1 MTSILPFPSS
11 RRTRTASGIAVAIA
25 AVALS
30 ACNDGTSPS
39 SANKVGLGFQ
49 LARTSSVSPMIAS
62 SASGSAPSVLGTKP
76 TITTSAAG
84 MTITRDGDVL
94 VVSKA
99 QLVVRNV
106 QLKSATAVCSDD
118 DDDETTGKSSSS
130 SSYSSSSSSSYSSS
144 YSSSG
149 DDDDDDDDDCAE
161 IRVGP
166 YLVDVPVN
174 GADAARV
181 AVAVPAGT
189 YSSIRLWLYK
199 VSSGDSADVA
209 FRQANPDF
217 RDISL
222 RLEGTFNGTPFVFV
236 NDVNAKLIVPLT
248 EPLVV
253 GTGGDD
259 VTVTIDLSTWFLR
272 SSGGL
277 YSPAAANTPG
287 QVRAQV
293 QNNIRNA
300 FRAFKDEDRDG
311 RED

>member
-1 MTSILPFPSS
+1 VVTVHLS
-11 RRTRTASGIAVAIA
+11 RTVSRTVSGVAVAVA
-25 AVALS
+25 AFALS
-30 ACNDGTSPS
+30 ACSDGTSPS
-39 SANKVGLGFQ
+39 SANKVGVGFQ
-49 LARTSSVSPMIAS
+49 LARTSNAQALLAS
-62 SASGSAPSVLGTKP
+62 SVEGSAPSVPGTTP

-84 MTITRDGDVL
+84 MTISRDGDVL
-94 VVSKA
+94 VVTKA

-106 QLKSATAVCSDD
+106 KLKSASAVCSDD
-118 DDDETTGKSSSS
+118 DDESSSNS
-130 SSYSSSSSSSYSSS
+130 SSNSSSQRE
-144 YSSSG
+144 
-149 DDDDDDDDDCAE
+149 DDEDCAA

-166 YLVDVPVN
+166 YLVDVPVS
-174 GADAARV
+174 GADGARV
-181 AVAVPAGT
+181 AVEVPAGT
-189 YSSIRLWLYK
+189 YSSIRLWLHK
-199 VSSGDSADVA
+199 VTSSDSADVA

-222 RLEGTFNGTPFVFV
+222 RLEGTFNGTPFTFV
-236 NDVNAKLIVPLT
+236 NDVNAKLTVPLA

-293 QNNIRNA
+293 QNNIRSA
-300 FRAFKDEDRDG
+300 FRAFKDKNKDG

>member
-1 MTSILPFPSS
+1 MTSILSFATG
-11 RRTRTASGIAVAIA
+11 RRTRTASGIAA
-25 AVALS
+25 AVAAIAVS

-39 SANKVGLGFQ
+39 SANKVGVGFQ
-49 LARTSSVSPMIAS
+49 LARTST
-62 SASGSAPSVLGTKP
+62 APSMMAATVYGAAPGVPGTTP

-106 QLKSATAVCSDD
+106 KLTSATAVCSDD
-118 DDDETTGKSSSS
+118 DDDETTGKSSSAS
-130 SSYSSSSSSSYSSS
+130 SGSSPGSSSSR
-144 YSSSG
+144 
-149 DDDDDDDDDCAE
+149 DEDDDDCAE

-199 VSSGDSADVA
+199 VTSGDSADVA
-209 FRQANPDF
+209 FRQANPDV

-222 RLEGTFNGTPFVFV
+222 RLQGTFNGVPFTFV
-236 NDVNAKLIVPLT
+236 NDVNAKLTVPLT
-248 EPLVV
+248 APLVI

-272 SSGGL
+272 ASGGL
-277 YSPAAANTPG
+277 YSPTAANTPG
-287 QVRAQV
+287 QIRAQV

-300 FRAFKDEDRDG
+300 FRAFADKNKDG

>member
-1 MTSILPFPSS
+1 M
-11 RRTRTASGIAVAIA
+11 RTVA
-25 AVALS
+25 ALS
-30 ACNDGTSPS
+30 ALALAACESGTGPS
-39 SANKVGLGFQ
+39 SGNMVGVGFQ
-49 LARTSSVSPMIAS
+49 LARTSGATALVAPA
-62 SASGSAPSVLGTKP
+62 AAGPAGSTEAVGTVP

-84 MTITRDGDVL
+84 MRIARDGDVL
-94 VVSKA
+94 LVTKA

-106 QLKSATAVCSDD
+106 KLKSATAVCSDD
-118 DDDETTGKSSSS
+118 DDDETTGRSSSS
-130 SSYSSSSSSSYSSS
+130 SSGSSSR
-144 YSSSG
+144 
-149 DDDDDDDDDCAE
+149 DDDDDDCAE

-174 GADAARV
+174 GADGARV
-181 AVAVPAGT
+181 AVEVPAGT

-199 VSSGDSADVA
+199 VTSSDSADVA
-209 FRQANPDF
+209 FRQANPTF

-236 NDVNAKLIVPLT
+236 NDVNAKLTVPLT

-300 FRAFKDEDRDG
+300 FRAFRDDDKDG

>member
-1 MTSILPFPSS
+1 MTSILPFATS
-11 RRTRTASGIAVAIA
+11 RRTRSASGIAAIIA

-39 SANKVGLGFQ
+39 SANKVGVGFQ
-49 LARTSSVSPMIAS
+49 LARTSTVSPMMAS
-62 SASGSAPSVLGTKP
+62 SASGSAPSVLGTTP

-94 VVSKA
+94 LVSKA

-130 SSYSSSSSSSYSSS
+130 SSYSSS

-149 DDDDDDDDDCAE
+149 DDDDEDDCAE

-174 GADAARV
+174 GADGARV

-199 VSSGDSADVA
+199 VTSGDSADVA

-217 RDISL
+217 RDISV
-222 RLEGTFNGTPFVFV
+222 RLTGTFNGTPFTFT
-236 NDVNAKLIVPLT
+236 NNVNAKLTVPLT
-248 EPLVV
+248 APLVI
-253 GTGGDD
+253 GTGGET
-259 VTVTIDLSTWFLR
+259 VTVTIDLTTWFLR
-272 SSGGL
+272 PSGGL

-287 QVRAQV
+287 QVRTQV

-300 FRAFKDEDRDG
+300 FRAFRDDDKDG

>member
-1 MTSILPFPSS
+1 MTRLPLHVSIAS
-11 RRTRTASGIAVAIA
+11 RTVVRTLA
-25 AVALS
+25 ALS
-30 ACNDGTSPS
+30 ALALAACQEGTGPS
-39 SANKVGLGFQ
+39 SDNMVGVGFQ
-49 LARTSSVSPMIAS
+49 LARTSGATALVAPA
-62 SASGSAPSVLGTKP
+62 AGGPAGSTAAAGTVP

-84 MTITRDGDVL
+84 MRIARDGDVL
-94 VVSKA
+94 LVTKA

-106 QLKSATAVCSDD
+106 KLPSATAVCSDD
-118 DDDETTGKSSSS
+118 DDDESTGRSSNSSSGSSSS
-130 SSYSSSSSSSYSSS
+130 R
-144 YSSSG
+144 
-149 DDDDDDDDDCAE
+149 DDDDDDCAA

-174 GADAARV
+174 GADGARV
-181 AVAVPAGT
+181 AVSVPAGT

-199 VSSGDSADVA
+199 VTSSDSADVA
-209 FRQANPDF
+209 FRQANPAF

-236 NDVNAKLIVPLT
+236 NDVNAKLTVPLT
-248 EPLVV
+248 TPLVI
-253 GTGGDD
+253 GTGGGD

-272 SSGGL
+272 ASGGL
-277 YSPAAANTPG
+277 YSPADANTSG

-300 FRAFKDEDRDG
+300 FRAFKDNNRDG

>member
-1 MTSILPFPSS
+1 VP
-11 RRTRTASGIAVAIA
+11 
-25 AVALS
+25 
-30 ACNDGTSPS
+30 GT
-39 SANKVGLGFQ
+39 
-49 LARTSSVSPMIAS
+49 T
-62 SASGSAPSVLGTKP
+62 P

-94 VVSKA
+94 LVSKA

-106 QLKSATAVCSDD
+106 QLKSATAACSDD

-130 SSYSSSSSSSYSSS
+130 SSGSSSSR
-144 YSSSG
+144 
-149 DDDDDDDDDCAE
+149 DDDDDDCAE

-174 GADAARV
+174 GADGGRV

-189 YSSIRLWLYK
+189 YSSISLWLYK
-199 VSSGDSADVA
+199 VTSGDSADVA

-217 RDISL
+217 RDISV
-222 RLEGTFNGTPFVFV
+222 RLTGTFNGTPFTFT
-236 NDVNAKLIVPLT
+236 NNVNAKLTVPLT
-248 EPLVV
+248 APLVI
-253 GTGGDD
+253 GTGGDN

-272 SSGGL
+272 PSGGL
-277 YSPAAANTPG
+277 YSPLAANTPG
-287 QVRAQV
+287 QVRTQV

-300 FRAFKDEDRDG
+300 FRAFRDDDKDG

>member
-1 MTSILPFPSS
+1 MTSILPFATS
-11 RRTRTASGIAVAIA
+11 RRTRSASGIAAIIA

-39 SANKVGLGFQ
+39 SANKVGVGFQ
-49 LARTSSVSPMIAS
+49 LARTSTVSPMMAS
-62 SASGSAPSVLGTKP
+62 SASGSAPSVLGTTP

-94 VVSKA
+94 LVSKA

-130 SSYSSSSSSSYSSS
+130 SSYSSS

-149 DDDDDDDDDCAE
+149 DDDDEDDCAE

-174 GADAARV
+174 GADGARV

-199 VSSGDSADVA
+199 VTSGDSADVA

-217 RDISL
+217 RDISV
-222 RLEGTFNGTPFVFV
+222 RLTGTFNGTPFTFT
-236 NDVNAKLIVPLT
+236 NNVNAKLTVPLT
-248 EPLVV
+248 APLVI
-253 GTGGDD
+253 GTGGEN
-259 VTVTIDLSTWFLR
+259 VTVTIDLTTWFLR
-272 SSGGL
+272 PSGGL

-287 QVRAQV
+287 QVRTQV

-300 FRAFKDEDRDG
+300 FRAFRDDDKDG

>member
-1 MTSILPFPSS
+1 MTSILSFATS
-11 RRTRTASGIAVAIA
+11 RRTRTAQGLASALV
-25 AVALS
+25 VTVLS
-30 ACNDGTSPS
+30 ACSDGTSPS
-39 SANKVGLGFQ
+39 SANKVGVGFQ
-49 LARTSSVSPMIAS
+49 LARTSTAASMMAASVN
-62 SASGSAPSVLGTKP
+62 GAPPGVPGTTP

-106 QLKSATAVCSDD
+106 KLKSATAVCSDD
-118 DDDETTGKSSSS
+118 DDDETTGKSSNSSSNSSSGSS
-130 SSYSSSSSSSYSSS
+130 SSR
-144 YSSSG
+144 
-149 DDDDDDDDDCAE
+149 DDDDDDCAE

-166 YLVDVPVN
+166 YLVNVPVN
-174 GADAARV
+174 GADGARV
-181 AVAVPAGT
+181 AVEVPAGT

-199 VSSGDSADVA
+199 VTSSDSADVA

-222 RLEGTFNGTPFVFV
+222 RLEGTFNGTPFTFV
-236 NDVNAKLIVPLT
+236 NDVNAKLTVPLT

-300 FRAFKDEDRDG
+300 FRAFKDKNKDG

>member
-1 MTSILPFPSS
+1 MTKLPLHCRIAS
-11 RRTRTASGIAVAIA
+11 RTAMRTVA
-25 AVALS
+25 ALS
-30 ACNDGTSPS
+30 ALALAACESGTGPS
-39 SANKVGLGFQ
+39 SGNMVGVGFQ
-49 LARTSSVSPMIAS
+49 LARTSGATALVSPA
-62 SASGSAPSVLGTKP
+62 AAGPAGSTAAVGTVP

-84 MTITRDGDVL
+84 MRIARDGDVL
-94 VVSKA
+94 LVTKA

-106 QLKSATAVCSDD
+106 KLKSATAVCSDD
-118 DDDETTGKSSSS
+118 DDDETTGRSSSS
-130 SSYSSSSSSSYSSS
+130 SSGSSSR
-144 YSSSG
+144 
-149 DDDDDDDDDCAE
+149 DDDDDDCAE

-174 GADAARV
+174 GADGARV
-181 AVAVPAGT
+181 AVEVPAGT

-199 VSSGDSADVA
+199 VTSSDSTDVA
-209 FRQANPDF
+209 FRQANPTF

-236 NDVNAKLIVPLT
+236 NDVNAKLTVPLT

-300 FRAFKDEDRDG
+300 FRAFADKNKDG

>member
-1 MTSILPFPSS
+1 MDVLPVELADRVEGSAAAGDDEAE
-11 RRTRTASGIAVAIA
+11 TDGEVDEVAVSEGPWVL
-25 AVALS
+25 VA
-30 ACNDGTSPS
+30 
-39 SANKVGLGFQ
+39 
-49 LARTSSVSPMIAS
+49 
-62 SASGSAPSVLGTKP
+62 SASGLGKRVP
-76 TITTSAAG
+76 VDQFRLQKRAG
-84 MTITRDGDVL
+84 MGLRCMKFRRDGDVL

-130 SSYSSSSSSSYSSS
+130 SSYSSSSSSS
-144 YSSSG
+144 G
-149 DDDDDDDDDCAE
+149 RDDDDDDDDDDCAE

-209 FRQANPDF
+209 FRQTNPDF
-217 RDISL
+217 RDISV
-222 RLEGTFNGTPFVFV
+222 RLTGTFNGTPFTFT
-236 NDVNAKLIVPLT
+236 NNVNAKLTVPLT
-248 EPLVV
+248 APLVI
-253 GTGGDD
+253 GTGGDN
-259 VTVTIDLSTWFLR
+259 VTVTIDLGTWFLR
-272 SSGGL
+272 PSGGL

-287 QVRAQV
+287 QARTQV

-300 FRAFKDEDRDG
+300 FRAFRDDDKDG

>member
-1 MTSILPFPSS
+1 M
-11 RRTRTASGIAVAIA
+11 RTVA
-25 AVALS
+25 ALS
-30 ACNDGTSPS
+30 ALALAACESGTGPS
-39 SANKVGLGFQ
+39 SGNMVGVGFQ
-49 LARTSSVSPMIAS
+49 LARTSGATALVAPA
-62 SASGSAPSVLGTKP
+62 AAGPAGSTAAVGTVP

-84 MTITRDGDVL
+84 MRIARDGDVL
-94 VVSKA
+94 LVTKA

-106 QLKSATAVCSDD
+106 KLKSATAVCSDD
-118 DDDETTGKSSSS
+118 DDDETTGRSSSS
-130 SSYSSSSSSSYSSS
+130 SSGSSSR
-144 YSSSG
+144 
-149 DDDDDDDDDCAE
+149 DDDDDCAE

-174 GADAARV
+174 GADGARV
-181 AVAVPAGT
+181 AVEVPAGT

-199 VSSGDSADVA
+199 VTSSDSADVA
-209 FRQANPDF
+209 FRQANPTF

-236 NDVNAKLIVPLT
+236 NDVNAKLTVPLT

-300 FRAFKDEDRDG
+300 FRAFRDDDKDG

>member
-1 MTSILPFPSS
+1 MTSILPFATS
-11 RRTRTASGIAVAIA
+11 RRTRSASGIAAAVA

-49 LARTSSVSPMIAS
+49 LARTSSVSPMMAS

-84 MTITRDGDVL
+84 ITITRDGDVL

-130 SSYSSSSSSSYSSS
+130 SSYASS

-149 DDDDDDDDDCAE
+149 DDDDDDDCAE

-199 VSSGDSADVA
+199 VTSGDSADVA
-209 FRQANPDF
+209 FRQVNPDF
-217 RDISL
+217 RDISV
-222 RLEGTFNGTPFVFV
+222 RLTGTFNGTPFTFT
-236 NDVNAKLIVPLT
+236 NNVNAKLTVPLT
-248 EPLVV
+248 APLVI
-253 GTGGDD
+253 GTGGDN

-272 SSGGL
+272 PSGGL
-277 YSPAAANTPG
+277 YSPLAANTPG
-287 QVRAQV
+287 QVRTQV

-300 FRAFKDEDRDG
+300 FRAFRDDDKDG

>member
-1 MTSILPFPSS
+1 MTRSPLHLRIASRTVVRTVAVLSAVTMAACQEGTGPSS
-11 RRTRTASGIAVAIA
+11 DKT
-25 AVALS
+25 
-30 ACNDGTSPS
+30 
-39 SANKVGLGFQ
+39 VGVGFQ
-49 LARTSSVSPMIAS
+49 LARTSGATALVSPAPIDPA
-62 SASGSAPSVLGTKP
+62 GSAAAVAGTVP

-84 MTITRDGDVL
+84 MRIARDGDVL
-94 VVSKA
+94 LVTKA

-106 QLKSATAVCSDD
+106 KLKSATAVCSDD
-118 DDDETTGKSSSS
+118 DDDETTGRSSN
-130 SSYSSSSSSSYSSS
+130 
-144 YSSSG
+144 SSSG
-149 DDDDDDDDDCAE
+149 RDDDDDDCAE

-166 YLVDVPVN
+166 YLVNVPVN
-174 GADAARV
+174 GADGARV
-181 AVAVPAGT
+181 AVAVPVGT

-199 VSSGDSADVA
+199 VTSGDSADVA

-236 NDVNAKLIVPLT
+236 NDVNAKLTIPLT
-248 EPLVV
+248 TPLVIA
-253 GTGGDD
+253 TGGGD

-277 YSPAAANTPG
+277 YSPAEANTPG

-293 QNNIRNA
+293 QNNIRGA
-300 FRAFKDEDRDG
+300 FRAFRDRDRDG

>member
-1 MTSILPFPSS
+1 MTSILSFATS
-11 RRTRTASGIAVAIA
+11 RRTRTASGLASALLVT
-25 AVALS
+25 ALS
-30 ACNDGTSPS
+30 ACSDGTSPS
-39 SANKVGLGFQ
+39 SANKVGVGFQ
-49 LARTSSVSPMIAS
+49 LARTSTAASMMAASVDGA
-62 SASGSAPSVLGTKP
+62 APGVPGTTP

-94 VVSKA
+94 VVTKA

-106 QLKSATAVCSDD
+106 KLKSATAVCSDD
-118 DDDETTGKSSSS
+118 DDDETTGKSSAPSS
-130 SSYSSSSSSSYSSS
+130 RT
-144 YSSSG
+144 
-149 DDDDDDDDDCAE
+149 DDDDDCAE

-166 YLVDVPVN
+166 YLVNVPVN
-174 GADAARV
+174 GADGARV

-199 VSSGDSADVA
+199 VTSSDSADLA

-222 RLEGTFNGTPFVFV
+222 RLEGTFNGTPFTFV
-236 NDVNAKLIVPLT
+236 NDVNAKLTVPLT

-300 FRAFKDEDRDG
+300 FRAFKDKNKDG

>member
-1 MTSILPFPSS
+1 MTSILPFRTS
-11 RRTRTASGIAVAIA
+11 RRTRTASGIAAAIA

-49 LARTSSVSPMIAS
+49 LARTSTVSPMMAS

-130 SSYSSSSSSSYSSS
+130 SSYSSSSSSS
-144 YSSSG
+144 G
-149 DDDDDDDDDCAE
+149 RDDDDDDDDDDCAE

-209 FRQANPDF
+209 FRQTNPDF
-217 RDISL
+217 RDISV
-222 RLEGTFNGTPFVFV
+222 RLTGTFNGTPFTFT
-236 NDVNAKLIVPLT
+236 NNVNAKLTVPLT
-248 EPLVV
+248 APLVI
-253 GTGGDD
+253 GTGGDN
-259 VTVTIDLSTWFLR
+259 VTVTIDLGTWFLR
-272 SSGGL
+272 PSGGL

-287 QVRAQV
+287 QARTQV

-300 FRAFKDEDRDG
+300 FRAFRDDDQDG

>member
-1 MTSILPFPSS
+1 MTSILPFATS
-11 RRTRTASGIAVAIA
+11 RRTRSASGIAAIIA

-39 SANKVGLGFQ
+39 SANKVGVGFQ
-49 LARTSSVSPMIAS
+49 LARTSTAPSMMAASVSGA
-62 SASGSAPSVLGTKP
+62 APAAPGTTP

-94 VVSKA
+94 LVSKA

-130 SSYSSSSSSSYSSS
+130 SSYSSS

-149 DDDDDDDDDCAE
+149 DDDDEDDRAE

-174 GADAARV
+174 GADGARV

-199 VSSGDSADVA
+199 VTSGDSADVA

-217 RDISL
+217 RDISV
-222 RLEGTFNGTPFVFV
+222 RLTGTFNGTPFTFT
-236 NDVNAKLIVPLT
+236 NNVNAKLTVPLT
-248 EPLVV
+248 APLVI
-253 GTGGDD
+253 GTGGEN
-259 VTVTIDLSTWFLR
+259 VTVTIDLTTWFLR
-272 SSGGL
+272 PSGGL

-287 QVRAQV
+287 QVRTQV

-300 FRAFKDEDRDG
+300 FRAFRDDDKDG

>member
-1 MTSILPFPSS
+1 
-11 RRTRTASGIAVAIA
+11 
-25 AVALS
+25 
-30 ACNDGTSPS
+30 
-39 SANKVGLGFQ
+39 
-49 LARTSSVSPMIAS
+49 
-62 SASGSAPSVLGTKP
+62 
-76 TITTSAAG
+76 
-84 MTITRDGDVL
+84 
-94 VVSKA
+94 
-99 QLVVRNV
+99 
-106 QLKSATAVCSDD
+106 
-118 DDDETTGKSSSS
+118 
-130 SSYSSSSSSSYSSS
+130 
-144 YSSSG
+144 
-149 DDDDDDDDDCAE
+149 
-161 IRVGP
+161 
-166 YLVDVPVN
+166 VN
-174 GADAARV
+174 GADGARV
-181 AVAVPAGT
+181 AVEVPAGT

-199 VSSGDSADVA
+199 VTSSDSADVA
-209 FRQANPDF
+209 FRQANPTF

-236 NDVNAKLIVPLT
+236 NDVNAKLTVPLT

-300 FRAFKDEDRDG
+300 FRAFRDDDKDG

>member
-1 MTSILPFPSS
+1 MTSILPFATS
-11 RRTRTASGIAVAIA
+11 RRTRSASGIAAIIA

-39 SANKVGLGFQ
+39 SANKVGVGFQ
-49 LARTSSVSPMIAS
+49 LARTSTAPSMMAASVSGA
-62 SASGSAPSVLGTKP
+62 APAAPGTTP

-94 VVSKA
+94 LVSKA

-130 SSYSSSSSSSYSSS
+130 SSYSSS

-149 DDDDDDDDDCAE
+149 DDDDEDDRAE

-174 GADAARV
+174 GADGARV

-199 VSSGDSADVA
+199 VTSGDSADVA

-217 RDISL
+217 RDISV
-222 RLEGTFNGTPFVFV
+222 RLTGTFNGTPFTFT
-236 NDVNAKLIVPLT
+236 NNVNAKLTVPLT
-248 EPLVV
+248 APLVI
-253 GTGGDD
+253 GTGGDN
-259 VTVTIDLSTWFLR
+259 VTVSIDLSTWFLR
-272 SSGGL
+272 PSGGL

-287 QVRAQV
+287 QVRTQV

-300 FRAFKDEDRDG
+300 FRAFRDDDKDG

>member
-1 MTSILPFPSS
+1 M
-11 RRTRTASGIAVAIA
+11 RTVA
-25 AVALS
+25 ALS
-30 ACNDGTSPS
+30 ALALAACESGTGPS
-39 SANKVGLGFQ
+39 SGNMVGVGFQ
-49 LARTSSVSPMIAS
+49 LARTSGATALVAPA
-62 SASGSAPSVLGTKP
+62 AAGPAGSTEAVGTVP

-84 MTITRDGDVL
+84 MRIARDGDVL
-94 VVSKA
+94 LVTKA

-106 QLKSATAVCSDD
+106 KLKSATAVCSDD
-118 DDDETTGKSSSS
+118 DDDETTGRSSSS
-130 SSYSSSSSSSYSSS
+130 SSGSSSR
-144 YSSSG
+144 
-149 DDDDDDDDDCAE
+149 DDDDDCAE

-174 GADAARV
+174 GADGARV
-181 AVAVPAGT
+181 AVEVPAGT

-199 VSSGDSADVA
+199 VTSSDSADVA
-209 FRQANPDF
+209 FRQANPTF

-236 NDVNAKLIVPLT
+236 NDVNAKLTVPLT

-300 FRAFKDEDRDG
+300 FRAFRDDDKDG

>member
-1 MTSILPFPSS
+1 MTFILSFATS
-11 RRTRTASGIAVAIA
+11 RRSRTASGLASALV
-25 AVALS
+25 VTALS
-30 ACNDGTSPS
+30 ACSDGTSPS
-39 SANKVGLGFQ
+39 SANTVGVGFQ
-49 LARTSSVSPMIAS
+49 LARASTAS
-62 SASGSAPSVLGTKP
+62 SMLAASVDGGAPGVPGTTP

-106 QLKSATAVCSDD
+106 KLKSATAVCSDD
-118 DDDETTGKSSSS
+118 DDDDDESTGESSN
-130 SSYSSSSSSSYSSS
+130 
-144 YSSSG
+144 SSSG
-149 DDDDDDDDDCAE
+149 SSSGSSSRRDEDDDDCAE

-174 GADAARV
+174 GADGARV
-181 AVAVPAGT
+181 AIAVPAGT

-199 VSSGDSADVA
+199 VTGSDSADVA

-222 RLEGTFNGTPFVFV
+222 RLQGTFNGTPFTFV
-236 NDVNAKLIVPLT
+236 NDVNAKLTVPLA

-259 VTVTIDLSTWFLR
+259 VTVTIDVSTWFLR
-272 SSGGL
+272 PSGGL

-287 QVRAQV
+287 QVRAKV

-300 FRAFKDEDRDG
+300 FRAFKDRNKDG